1 MQRERER
8 ERELVHAYFN
18 STIKTKISLEDS
30 LDTDLFKKFLIGL
43 ITGLMKEVHESVDG
57 EYINDSIHSL
67 LSGSSYVE
75 LPDKLRNSKKCLI
88 NTKNDDNKCFLWCN
102 IRYLN
107 PLKTHP
113 ERVDREMVNGLDSG
127 DIKFHVSKKG
137 YSRIEK
143 KNNIAISVFGYE
155 NGLVYPIYV
164 SDEKFEPCMDFL
176 SVKDDSSHIISISN
190 ILTNLYPI

>member
-1 MQRERER
+1 MMITN
-8 ERELVHAYFN
+8 V
-18 STIKTKISLEDS
+18 
-30 LDTDLFKKFLIGL
+30 LFG
-43 ITGLMKEVHESVDG
+43 V
-57 EYINDSIHSL
+57 
-67 LSGSSYVE
+67 
-75 LPDKLRNSKKCLI
+75 
-88 NTKNDDNKCFLWCN
+88 N

-113 ERVDREMVNGLDSG
+113 ERVDRGMVNGLYSG

-176 SVKDDSSHIISISN
+176 SVKDDYSHIISISN